1 MEVWLTYSTVRDVST
16 QDVIRTEFLPL
27 FGMS

>member
-1 MEVWLTYSTVRDVST
+1 MEVWLTYSTLRDVST
-16 QDVIRTEFLPL
+16 QDVILTEFLPS